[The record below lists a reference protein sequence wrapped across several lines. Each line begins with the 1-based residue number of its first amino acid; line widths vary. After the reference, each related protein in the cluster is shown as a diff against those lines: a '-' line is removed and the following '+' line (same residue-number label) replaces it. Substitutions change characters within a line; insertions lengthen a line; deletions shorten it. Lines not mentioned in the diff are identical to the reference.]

1 MLRTIPADDVYLDGR
16 TLAVRY
22 RDDPARPDLLLV
34 SVTAH
39 RTDGEADYVRQS
51 EVRLV
56 AVAESMTR
64 EAMHARVAAEA
75 ARRDIGRVAWIE
87 EG

>member
-1 MLRTIPADDVYLDGR
+1 MLRTIPAADVYLDG
-16 TLAVRY
+16 TALAVCY
-22 RDDPARPDLLLV
+22 KGDPARPVLLLV

-39 RTDGEADYVRQS
+39 RTDGEADHVRQS

-75 ARRDIGRVAWIE
+75 ARRAIEQVAWIE

>member
-1 MLRTIPADDVYLDGR
+1 MLRTIPAADVYLDG
-16 TLAVRY
+16 TALAVRY
-22 RDDPARPDLLLV
+22 KGDPARPDLLLV

-39 RTDGEADYVRQS
+39 RTDGEADHVRQS

-64 EAMHARVAAEA
+64 EAMHARVTAEA
-75 ARRDIGRVAWIE
+75 ARRAIEQVAWIE

>member
-1 MLRTIPADDVYLDGR
+1 VLRTIPAADVDLDGR
-16 TLAVRY
+16 VLAVRY
-22 RDDPARPDLLLV
+22 RGDPACPALLLV

-39 RTDGEADYVRQS
+39 RTDGGPEHVRRA

-56 AVAESMTR
+56 AAAERMTR

>member
-1 MLRTIPADDVYLDGR
+1 MLRTIPAADVDLDGEA
-16 TLAVRY
+16 LAVRY
-22 RDDPARPDLLLV
+22 RGDPACPALLLV

-39 RTDGEADYVRQS
+39 RTDGGPDEVRRA

-56 AVAESMTR
+56 AAAERMTR
-64 EAMHARVAAEA
+64 EAMHACVAAEA
-75 ARRDIGRVAWIE
+75 ARRAIGRVAWIE